1 MLEITYKDGRIIT
14 VDDYDYVELEDG
26 MLIFYKNEYI
36 VMVINLD
43 CIETVVDI
51 SDENGEEE
59 NA

>member
-1 MLEITYKDGRIIT
+1 MLEVTYKDGRSII
-14 VDDYDYVELEDG
+14 VDDYDNAELEDG

-43 CIETVVDI
+43 CIETVEDI
-51 SDENGEEE
+51 GEEE

>member
-1 MLEITYKDGRIIT
+1 MLEVTYKDGRIII

-51 SDENGEEE
+51 GDEE

>member
-14 VDDYDYVELEDG
+14 VDGYDNAELEDG

-36 VMVINLD
+36 LMIINLD
-43 CIETVVDI
+43 CIETVEDI
-51 SDENGEEE
+51 GEEE

>member
-14 VDDYDYVELEDG
+14 VDDYDYVELDDG

-51 SDENGEEE
+51 GDENKEE
-59 NA
+59 